1 MRKILSILS
10 ILFFSLFLS
19 FDYSYSE
26 CSYSSWVTLKDNL
39 WECFNNSAF
48 VWNNE
53 DVIIWEWFDKQIQKW
68 TTWIATFLWI
78 MSVFGIVYGTVF
90 MVTSAWEDEKINK
103 WKTAI
108 KWSVIWFIAIL
119 SASAIVNIVI
129 KLVYTIW

>member
-1 MRKILSILS
+1 MRKILSILF

-19 FDYSYSE
+19 FDYSYSD
-26 CSYSSWVTLKDNL
+26 CKYSSWTSVSKNL
-39 WECFNNSAF
+39 WDCFSEGAF
-48 VWNNE
+48 IWKTG
-53 DVIIWEWFDKQIQKW
+53 DVKIWEWFDTQIQKW